1 MFSTLIAKF
10 SSTLFYRERKIKK
23 ITQLQMRKS
32 HKPIKA
38 LALHE
43 FAYSLPPFVHQL
55 TTSNPLFI
63 EIFNHFLF
71 LQKIWKATLNFSRI
85 DYSLTSHYFIF
96 MNHAKRDVD

>member
-71 LQKIWKATLNFSRI
+71 F
-85 DYSLTSHYFIF
+85 
-96 MNHAKRDVD
+96 AKKYGKQL